1 MLKVLVPRPRGQ
13 AEAFAAALRAE
24 GLEAVVAEVTRIVA
38 ADPAPLDRALRRR
51 WRWVA
56 FASAN
61 AVAFTLARG
70 RPKGRVAAVGDRTA
84 EALRKAGLA
93 VDLVAAE
100 KTGAGLARALA
111 AAGIKR
117 ARILVPHAAEGR
129 DDLADGL
136 RAAGAR
142 VTVVAAYR
150 NVPLA
155 PAELAPLVARLVA
168 GDIGAAAFFAPSQ
181 VAPLA
186 GALDR
191 VGLIAAIGPTT
202 ADALR
207 AAGAR
212 VDVVAPEPTAEAL
225 ARAIALRYKN
235 P

>member
-1 MLKVLVPRPRGQ
+1 MLKVLVPRSPAQ

-24 GLEAVVAEVTRIVA
+24 GLEPVIAEVTRLVA
-38 ADPAPLDRALRRR
+38 ADPAAMDEALARA
-51 WRWVA
+51 WDWIA

-70 RPKGRVAAVGDRTA
+70 RPTGRLAAVGERTA
-84 EALRKAGLA
+84 GALRDAGLE
-93 VDLVAAE
+93 VDLVAEE

-111 AAGIKR
+111 AAGV
-117 ARILVPHAAEGR
+117 AGASILLPRAEGGR
-129 DDLADGL
+129 DELADGL

-142 VTVVAAYR
+142 VTPVAVYR
-150 NVPLA
+150 TIALA
-155 PAELAPLVARLVA
+155 PEELAPLRARLA
-168 GDIGAAAFFAPSQ
+168 SGEIEAAAFFAPSQ

-186 GALDR
+186 GALGPVR
-191 VGLIAAIGPTT
+191 IIAAVGPTT

-212 VDVVAPEPTAEAL
+212 VDVVASQPTAEAL

>member
-1 MLKVLVPRPRGQ
+1 MLKVLVPRPRAQ
-13 AEAFAAALRAE
+13 AESFAAALRAE
-24 GLEAVVAEVTRIVA
+24 GLEPVVAEVTRIVA
-38 ADPAPLDRALRRR
+38 ADPKPLDRALRRR
-51 WRWVA
+51 WDWIA

-61 AVAFTLARG
+61 AVAFTLARR

-100 KTGAGLARALA
+100 KTGAGLARELA
-111 AAGIKR
+111 AAGVVR

-129 DDLADGL
+129 DELADGL
-136 RAAGAR
+136 GAAGAR

-150 NVPLA
+150 SIALA
-155 PAELAPLVARLVA
+155 PDELAPLVARLVA

-191 VGLIAAIGPTT
+191 VRLIAAIGPTT